1 MFSEKDDE
9 LTPCPDC
16 GGDCGD
22 DCDCGSHSDD
32 ENIITLDMEDGS
44 KQDFLMLG
52 VIEYEGK
59 QYIALAEVGSNEYD
73 ILQMDVQ
80 EETVELNVI
89 EDDELFMKVADA
101 FEEQLFMG
109 EEDDE

>member
-9 LTPCPDC
+9 LTPCPE
-16 GGDCGD
+16 CGD
-22 DCDCGSHSDD
+22 DCDCHHDD

-44 KQDFLMLG
+44 KQDFVMLG

-59 QYIALAEVGSNEYD
+59 QYIALAEVDSDEYD

-80 EETVELNVI
+80 EDTVELNVI
-89 EDDELFMKVADA
+89 DDDELFMKVADA

-109 EEDDE
+109 DTDEEEEE